1 MTAPTTT
8 SFGDLPLGLLC
19 ILRPAAVRVLQA
31 HGIDLA
37 LEHDRAVE
45 EACAMRD
52 IDVDT
57 LLAAIARA
65 ERISD
70 EDGPDWDT
78 LRAHVPRLD
87 TPLPSASL

>member
-1 MTAPTTT
+1 MTAPITTT
-8 SFGDLPLGLLC
+8 FGELPLGLLC

-31 HGIDLA
+31 HSIDLA
-37 LEHDRAVE
+37 LEHDRPLE

-52 IDVDT
+52 LEVDA
-57 LLAAIARA
+57 LLAAVARA
-65 ERISD
+65 ERSSD

-87 TPLPSASL
+87 TPLPSAAL